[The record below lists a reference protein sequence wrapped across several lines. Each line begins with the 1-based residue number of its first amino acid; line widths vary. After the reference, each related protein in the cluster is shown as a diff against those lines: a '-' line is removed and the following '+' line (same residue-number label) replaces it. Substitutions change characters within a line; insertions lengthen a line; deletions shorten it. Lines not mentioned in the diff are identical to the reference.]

1 MARKHPG
8 FLRTGFQQEGEK
20 GSQLTE
26 TEETSF
32 RLTTEETEQV
42 GKFRGPGRAFGAQM
56 KRINRGI
63 RR

>member
-8 FLRTGFQQEGEK
+8 FLRTSFQQEGEK

-26 TEETSF
+26 TEETSVE
-32 RLTTEETEQV
+32 TTEETKQV

>member
-1 MARKHPG
+1 M
-8 FLRTGFQQEGEK
+8 GFQQEGEK

-26 TEETSF
+26 TEETSVE
-32 RLTTEETEQV
+32 TTEETEQV